1 MRAAVIAE
9 STETQEKTTTTM
21 STATVADAPMP
32 EGRLDTP
39 PPDGSRHALCIR
51 DLQHYFGEGELRK
64 QALFDNNLEVAP
76 GEIVIMTGPSG
87 SGKTTL
93 LTLIGTLRTVQQGSV
108 EVLGSELHGASD
120 EQRIAVRRQLGF
132 IFQHHNLFASLTAL
146 QNVRMGLE
154 LFGVP
159 PAEIDR
165 QAVEIL
171 TRVGL
176 GARINYMPEKL
187 SGGQKQRVAI
197 ARALAHGPRLVLAD
211 EPTAALDG
219 KAGREVVGLFQE
231 LAHSQGCTVLMVTH
245 DNRVL
250 DIADRIVN
258 MVDGRI
264 VSSVLVQESALICEF
279 LKDCHLFAPLT
290 LRTLSYVAD
299 KMRLEVFAPGAVV
312 IRQGDPGD
320 KFYLIRSGAVD
331 VVREDAAGQKS
342 IAKLGR
348 GDFFGETAL
357 LTGERR
363 NSTVRAAEKLEV
375 YALMKNDFEAVVM
388 SSASFEE
395 ELRKALFARH

>member
-1 MRAAVIAE
+1 MSAATIV
-9 STETQEKTTTTM
+9 
-21 STATVADAPMP
+21 DAPTP
-32 EGRLDTP
+32 EGP
-39 PPDGSRHALCIR
+39 PLISPSDGSPRAVCIR
-51 DLQHYFGEGELRK
+51 NLQHYFGEGELRK
-64 QALFDNNLEVAP
+64 QALFDNNLEIAP

-108 EVLGSELHGASD
+108 EVLGGQLHGASD
-120 EQRIAVRRQLGF
+120 EGRIAVRRQLGF

-146 QNVRMGLE
+146 QNVRMGVE

-159 PAEIDR
+159 RAEIDR
-165 QAVEIL
+165 RAVEIL

-176 GARINYMPEKL
+176 GARINYMPDKL

-219 KAGREVVGLFQE
+219 KSGREVVTLFQE
-231 LAHSQGCTVLMVTH
+231 LARSQGCTILMVTH
-245 DNRVL
+245 DNRIL

-264 VSSVLVQESALICEF
+264 VSSVLVQESTLICEF
-279 LKDCHLFAPLT
+279 LKNCHLFASLSP
-290 LRTLSYVAD
+290 RTLSYVAD
-299 KMRLEVFAPGAVV
+299 KMRLEVYAPSAVV

-320 KFYLIRSGAVD
+320 KFFLIRSGAVD
-331 VVREDAAGQKS
+331 VSRKEAAEQKKL
-342 IAKLGR
+342 AKLGR

-363 NSTVRAAEKLEV
+363 NSTVSAAEKLEV
-375 YALMKNDFEAVVM
+375 YTLMKNDFEAVVM

-395 ELRKALFARH
+395 ELRKALFSRQ